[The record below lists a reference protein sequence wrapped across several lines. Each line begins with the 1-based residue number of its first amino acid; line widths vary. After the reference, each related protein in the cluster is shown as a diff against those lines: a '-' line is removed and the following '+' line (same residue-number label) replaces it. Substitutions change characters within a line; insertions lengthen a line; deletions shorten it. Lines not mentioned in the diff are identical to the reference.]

1 VADNALANRT
11 LGWSPRHDLQSII
24 ETAWNWHSN
33 HLSG

>member
-1 VADNALANRT
+1 VLANRT

-33 HLSG
+33 HLPGHGV